1 MPSSVRRVVLIDWSP
16 TWAARH
22 AGWLRGAGYEVE
34 TRAPRN
40 GSELKPL
47 QDRPPHAFVID
58 LGRLPSQG
66 CAVAVFLRQRRAT
79 RGVPIVFA
87 DGEPEKVARVRG
99 LLADA
104 AYAEWRDIRGAL
116 RRAMTAPPARPLVPP
131 TMAGYSGTP
140 LPKKL
145 GFRPGSLV
153 ALLGAPPGFEGKLGA
168 LPEGVRLQRRAR
180 PRPRVIVLFAKSLG
194 DLARRF
200 PAAARALS
208 EGGALWIAWRKQA
221 SGVRTDLAERAVRA
235 LGLQAGF
242 VDYKI
247 CAIDET
253 WSGLC
258 FARLR
263 PPSRRRPVR

>member
-1 MPSSVRRVVLIDWSP
+1 MHRVVLIDWSP

-22 AGWLRGAGYEVE
+22 AQWLRGAGYEVE
-34 TRAPRN
+34 AHAPRS

-66 CAVAVFLRQRRAT
+66 CAVAVFLRGRRAT

-104 AYAEWRDIRGAL
+104 TYTEWQGI
-116 RRAMTAPPARPLVPP
+116 RRALKRALAAPPPRPLVPS

-145 GFRPGSLV
+145 GFRPGSRV
-153 ALLGAPPGFEGKLGA
+153 ALLGAPPGFEGRLGA
-168 LPEGVRLQRRAR
+168 LPEGVSLQRRAS
-180 PRPRVIVLFAKSLG
+180 PRPRVIVLFAQSRG

-208 EGGALWIAWRKQA
+208 EGGALWIAWRKRA
-221 SGVRTDLAERAVRA
+221 SGAKTDLGERAVRA
-235 LGLQAGF
+235 FGLQAGF

-258 FARLR
+258 FAR
-263 PPSRRRPVR
+263 RRPGPSPRPVG